1 MYALDYHLSH
11 SSISKS
17 LMWLESFKTELSECA
32 PLTDNMIKFINTK
45 LGDTYTNTK
54 SVINEW
60 TVLKNE
66 IEIINTKKR
75 NSRV

>member
-1 MYALDYHLSH
+1 
-11 SSISKS
+11 
-17 LMWLESFKTELSECA
+17 
-32 PLTDNMIKFINTK
+32 MIKFINTK

-66 IEIINTKKR
+66 IEIINTKKEKFK
-75 NSRV
+75 SVKKS